1 MTKLLPKIIHAVY
14 ENGVFRPTRRVGLP
28 ERSRVRLTLIALPAR
43 GAKERNRV
51 VERQRKALLGI
62 AGIAASGQTDISQNP
77 HRALYG
83 ERRAR

>member
-1 MTKLLPKIIHAVY
+1 MTKLLPKIIHPVY

-28 ERSRVRLTLIALPAR
+28 ERSRVRLTLIALPVR

-62 AGIAASGQTDISQNP
+62 VGIAASGQTDISQNP

-83 ERRAR
+83 TRRAR